1 MRPSWNPGLLTPGVL
16 CPFRLVNEFSTA
28 VAIHGAVV
36 CGRGGRGEWLA
47 FILLPNT
54 VKVKCILGGINQ
66 EGMSSMP
73 SQGTTRK
80 SAVLHFS
87 GL

>member
-1 MRPSWNPGLLTPGVL
+1 MEQLSV
-16 CPFRLVNEFSTA
+16 E
-28 VAIHGAVV
+28 
-36 CGRGGRGEWLA
+36 GEEEENGLA